1 MVFGSWFFYALT
13 ILSVIVLRR
22 VMPEVPRRYKAL
34 GYPWAPLLFA
44 AVAGWFLYNTVVEDP
59 RSAAIGIGLLALGLP
74 FYYRW
79 KPR

>member
-1 MVFGSWFFYALT
+1 
-13 ILSVIVLRR
+13 
-22 VMPEVPRRYKAL
+22 L